1 VNIAFLKFPPSPTS
15 VFSYVFDEV
24 INECCYFSIILG
36 ALLGVAGRVV
46 DIDLEKCV
54 ISPVKVAFKQC

>member
-1 VNIAFLKFPPSPTS
+1 MLILLVLTVYCS
-15 VFSYVFDEV
+15 VFILAFDQV
-24 INECCYFSIILG
+24 STLT
-36 ALLGVAGRVV
+36 AGRVV